1 MSAEQTTETERPVRA
16 DARRNRMRI
25 LEAARELFSHE
36 RPDVQMD
43 DVARL
48 AGVGVGTVYRHFRD
62 KHALMGALVRER
74 FAEFDERL
82 REAVDADAP
91 DPFAALCEV
100 LRTNAASL
108 SEDAATRYALM
119 SGGERA
125 FAYAIEEAEEF
136 MRLSEILVG
145 RARAAGSLRVDFD
158 AEEIP
163 MIMCGVCSTMDP
175 GKPDWD
181 WRRYLELILDGM
193 RARA

>member
-1 MSAEQTTETERPVRA
+1 MSGQQTTETERPVRA

-25 LEAARELFSHE
+25 LDAARELFGHE
-36 RPDVQMD
+36 RPEVQMD

-62 KHALMGALVRER
+62 KHALMGALVCER
-74 FAEFDERL
+74 FSEFNERL
-82 REAVDADAP
+82 REAVDAEASE
-91 DPFAALCEV
+91 PFEALCEV

-125 FAYAIEEAEEF
+125 FAYAMEEAEEF

-145 RARAAGSLRVDFD
+145 RARAAGSLRADFD

-193 RARA
+193 RARV